1 MYGVK
6 NRLKEIRMREYLM
19 DPQTFASLIGIN
31 YKTYYSWERGVAG
44 PSLETALKVA
54 KKLNKKVEDVW
65 YLD

>member
-1 MYGVK
+1 
-6 NRLKEIRMREYLM
+6 M

>member
-1 MYGVK
+1 MVQ

-19 DPQTFASLIGIN
+19 EPQEFAKLIDVN
-31 YKTYYSWERGVAG
+31 FKTYYSWERGVAG
-44 PSLETALKVA
+44 PSLETALNIA